1 MAVWLPLVGD
11 ITRAAYLT
19 SLPIAVATGLW
30 VWMDELAS
38 RMDDEK
44 VGRKTMVM
52 LFGPRFSGRSGV
64 LALSMLFFASLL
76 LAVFSASM
84 SPLTLI
90 ALLLVGLVGK
100 IVIVSWNEY
109 SCSERMSEMR
119 TDAFMLHLATCSVI
133 AASPLVALLT

>member
-1 MAVWLPLVGD
+1 LVGD